1 MSLTLFIASMNRISR
16 CSPELEGLKFAGLR
30 ITSLLFADDVVL
42 FTSSSYDLQLALGWF
57 ATEFEVS

>member
-1 MSLTLFIASMNRISR
+1 MQPRVR
-16 CSPELEGLKFAGLR
+16 GGLR

-42 FTSSSYDLQLALGWF
+42 FISSSYDLQLALGWF